1 MQIGKKND
9 TQSGLMAISSE
20 YHKRSRGI
28 EPIKIKSK
36 IKDFYEYDIE
46 VDENDDYDV
55 EVSDDDDFDL

>member
-20 YHKRSRGI
+20 YRKRSRGI
-28 EPIKIKSK
+28 EPITIKSK
-36 IKDFYEYDIE
+36 IKDFYDYDIE

-55 EVSDDDDFDL
+55 EVSDDDDFDI